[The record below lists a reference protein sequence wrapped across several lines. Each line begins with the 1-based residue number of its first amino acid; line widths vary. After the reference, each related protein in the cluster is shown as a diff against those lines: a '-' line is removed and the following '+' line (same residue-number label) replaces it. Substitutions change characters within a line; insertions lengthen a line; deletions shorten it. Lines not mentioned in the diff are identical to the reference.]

1 VEQGYYGQQNYP
13 QETGKY
19 GQRPEELDLAIQ
31 QHRKRQ
37 ESSSSQQY
45 GQYVGS
51 NQERTSVRVNN
62 PPGGRSNIVFG

>member
-1 VEQGYYGQQNYP
+1 MEQGHYGQ

-45 GQYVGS
+45 VPGQYM
-51 NQERTSVRVNN
+51 QEKTSVRVNN
-62 PPGGRSNIVFG
+62 PPGGRSSIVFG